1 MADSPKT
8 EMPPSG
14 EDYYHISTDVKV
26 TPVNRFYYRATP
38 PWVWWIKRAI
48 QSDAWNGRH
57 AKDAEWLIIAFK
69 AGLQWIPVVTVC
81 TSEALMDPPQFPVRD
96 NKQLLQPP
104 WESAFNSQCL
114 LISMLRC
121 RHLLVSLWSGSVL
134 TCQKLFSLWVF
145 PPCTV
150 EYWVFS
156 TQCIHCCLS
165 EVTLT

>member
-81 TSEALMDPPQFPVRD
+81 TSEALMDPPSFLFGIINSYFSPREKVLLIPNAFLSRCCAADTSWFPSDQGQCWPVR
-96 NKQLLQPP
+96 
-104 WESAFNSQCL
+104 NS
-114 LISMLRC
+114 
-121 RHLLVSLWSGSVL
+121 SLSGFFLHV
-134 TCQKLFSLWVF
+134 Q
-145 PPCTV
+145 
-150 EYWVFS
+150 
-156 TQCIHCCLS
+156 
-165 EVTLT
+165 